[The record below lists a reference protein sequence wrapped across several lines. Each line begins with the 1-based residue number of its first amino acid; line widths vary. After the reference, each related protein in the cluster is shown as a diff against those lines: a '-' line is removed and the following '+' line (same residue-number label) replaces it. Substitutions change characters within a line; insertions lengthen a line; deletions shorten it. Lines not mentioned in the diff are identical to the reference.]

1 MATDVDDLKVIS
13 DVRDYLMAH
22 FSSSINL
29 NDIARAVNL
38 DAAELNRL
46 VKTGE
51 ELLEKIILLERNS
64 IQSYFKELRLET
76 MSALDTLIIVGQEV
90 FDRFQHISP
99 GILANLKTSY
109 PNLFE
114 SLVKPYLIDISNQ
127 LKKNLLKGVDEG
139 YYRIDIDVDATT
151 QNFLTDLM
159 QYHESNTSTFVHFSF
174 GMIFNN
180 LFERFINE
188 VTTPEGWQYF
198 MRRRQFIEAIDFG
211 HLL

>member
-1 MATDVDDLKVIS
+1 MTTDVSDLKVLS

-22 FSSSINL
+22 FSGSINL
-29 NDIARAVNL
+29 LDIAKAVNL
-38 DAAELNRL
+38 EAAKLNGL
-46 VKTGE
+46 AKTEE

-64 IQSYFKELRLET
+64 IQAYFNELRLDT

-114 SLVKPYLIDISNQ
+114 SLVKPYLIAISNQ
-127 LKKNLLKGVDEG
+127 LKKNLLKGVGEG
-139 YYRIDIDVDATT
+139 YYRNGMDVDVMT
-151 QNFLTDLM
+151 QNFLTELL
-159 QYHESNTSTFVHFSF
+159 QYHESKTSTFVHFSF

-180 LFERFINE
+180 LFERFIHE

-198 MRRRQFIEAIDFG
+198 VRRRQFIEAIDFG